1 MAYTNEQKM
10 IFVSKRAQGLSFD
23 RIAQELGIAKN
34 TLLTWQGELYSQI
47 KEQEFFEVQE
57 LTEQFRVTRR
67 DRFAVTAQLLG
78 AVRDELARR
87 ADTEQLTDLPLDK
100 LVNLALILEKRLSQD
115 TGRELVSVNAG
126 DDWTK
131 LLSNYKYIDAD

>member
-1 MAYTNEQKM
+1 MAVTNEQKM
-10 IFVSKRAQGLSFD
+10 LFVTKRAQNMSFD
-23 RIAQELGIAKN
+23 KIAQELGISKP
-34 TLLTWQGELYSQI
+34 TLLKLQGELYDQI
-47 KEQEFFEVQE
+47 REQEFYEVQE

-67 DRFAVTAQLLG
+67 DRFEVTARLLG

-87 ADTEQLTDLPLDK
+87 ADAEQLADLPLDK

-115 TGRELVSVNAG
+115 TGRELVSVQTG
-126 DDWTK
+126 DDWSK

>member
-1 MAYTNEQKM
+1 MAYSNDQKLQ
-10 IFVSKRAQGLSFD
+10 FVAKRAQGLSFEK
-23 RIAQELGIAKN
+23 IAQELGITKN

-67 DRFAVTAQLLG
+67 DRFEVTARLLG

-87 ADTEQLTDLPLDK
+87 ANAEQLTDLPLDK
-100 LVNLALILEKRLSQD
+100 LVNLALVLEKRLSQD
-115 TGRELVSVNAG
+115 TGRELVSINEG
-126 DDWTK
+126 DNWSK
-131 LLSNYKYIDAD
+131 LLGHTYIDAD